1 MRFVLSSCEEWGVG
15 KTANLIFKIFYDA
28 FLEPFEDRK
37 DEWVVVTLTWWRT
50 FFFFFCDVRI
60 PSNKFVNFTGDAVC
74 YCVNIVKYWVQHDG
88 SVK

>member
-1 MRFVLSSCEEWGVG
+1 MGGGDFDMV
-15 KTANLIFKIFYDA
+15 
-28 FLEPFEDRK
+28 ED
-37 DEWVVVTLTWWRT
+37 